1 MEELSTS
8 EVVLA
13 SMTPEEAREF
23 NQGNKENTLIYRAAK
38 AKAAQEAGQTMH
50 RDEAADRGKDILSTM
65 ADLYQLIDWAEEQED
80 GDPYLKMVFYKSG
93 KFTIETYK
101 DDEVA
106 EFTIDQ
112 ITQK

>member
-1 MEELSTS
+1 MSEWRKKDKKMEEIQQISR
-8 EVVLA
+8 EQA
-13 SMTPEEAREF
+13 EE
-23 NQGNKENTLIYRAAK
+23 RAAK

-50 RDEAADRGKDILSTM
+50 KDEAADRGRDILSTM
-65 ADLYQLIDWAEEQED
+65 ADLYQLIDWSEEQED
-80 GDPYLKMVFYKSG
+80 GDPYLKMTFYKSG

>member
-1 MEELSTS
+1 MSEWRNKDKKLREIEQLSREQAEE
-8 EVVLA
+8 
-13 SMTPEEAREF
+13 
-23 NQGNKENTLIYRAAK
+23 RAAK

>member
-1 MEELSTS
+1 MSEWRNKDKKLREIEQLSREQAEE
-8 EVVLA
+8 
-13 SMTPEEAREF
+13 
-23 NQGNKENTLIYRAAK
+23 RAAK

-50 RDEAADRGKDILSTM
+50 KDEAADRGRDILSTM

>member
-1 MEELSTS
+1 MSEWRNKDKKMEEIQQLSR
-8 EVVLA
+8 EQA
-13 SMTPEEAREF
+13 EE
-23 NQGNKENTLIYRAAK
+23 RAAK

>member
-1 MEELSTS
+1 MSEWRNKDKKLREIEQLS
-8 EVVLA
+8 
-13 SMTPEEAREF
+13 RE
-23 NQGNKENTLIYRAAK
+23 QAEKRAAK

-50 RDEAADRGKDILSTM
+50 KDEAADRGRDILSTM

>member
-1 MEELSTS
+1 MSEWRNKDKKLREIEQLSRKQAEE
-8 EVVLA
+8 
-13 SMTPEEAREF
+13 
-23 NQGNKENTLIYRAAK
+23 RAAK

>member
-1 MEELSTS
+1 MSEWRKKDKKMEEIQQISR
-8 EVVLA
+8 EQA
-13 SMTPEEAREF
+13 EE
-23 NQGNKENTLIYRAAK
+23 RAAK

-80 GDPYLKMVFYKSG
+80 GDPYLKMTFYKSG